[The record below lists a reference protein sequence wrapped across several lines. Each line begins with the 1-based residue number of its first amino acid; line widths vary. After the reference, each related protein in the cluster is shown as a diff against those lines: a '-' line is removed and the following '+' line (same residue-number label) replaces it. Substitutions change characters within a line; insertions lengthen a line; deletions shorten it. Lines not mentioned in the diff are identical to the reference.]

1 MNTKNIENG
10 SKTKHNVILKNPTE
24 TIIFNNQAEKQQK
37 EINIDYSKPA
47 KNTKTKAKKN
57 NLLARI

>member
-37 EINIDYSKPA
+37 EINIDYSKHA
-47 KNTKTKAKKN
+47 KNTKTKAKKK
-57 NLLARI
+57 